1 MIYLNSSINWGANGQ
16 TFESVRDILT
26 QTTMTS
32 EALGEIEPI
41 TYACK
46 LLRKDKEKV
55 DFIKVKMH
63 MY

>member
-1 MIYLNSSINWGANGQ
+1 
-16 TFESVRDILT
+16 VRDILT